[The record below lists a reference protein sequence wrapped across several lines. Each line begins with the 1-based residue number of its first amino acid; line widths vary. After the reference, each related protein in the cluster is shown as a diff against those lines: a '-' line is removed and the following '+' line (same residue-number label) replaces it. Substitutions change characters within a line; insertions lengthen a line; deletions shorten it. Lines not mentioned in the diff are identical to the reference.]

1 MLTTYLRTHQAK
13 PARSRDSFKQKKVY
27 QKATPPMPPQK
38 KPSIFLSGTCFHSIS
53 CRSAASCFLK
63 RSILEAWR
71 STMKHQNL
79 KGWLVAS
86 PLKAK
91 NPEKPAGPK
100 KSTQKLGVS
109 CFFFK
114 EKKKAEKKGLHLL
127 HGLVLFGGATF
138 QPRGWPVLFE
148 VYRVNIARWWG
159 RCSPPPPQHLLEVVE
174 T

>member
-27 QKATPPMPPQK
+27 QKATPPMPPKK

-114 EKKKAEKKGLHLL
+114 EKKKPKKRASICFMVWCCSVERRSNLGDGPFYSRCIGL
-127 HGLVLFGGATF
+127 T
-138 QPRGWPVLFE
+138 
-148 VYRVNIARWWG
+148 
-159 RCSPPPPQHLLEVVE
+159 
-174 T
+174 